1 MLIFEFVL
9 ARHDLEGGHEHF
21 ASANLNLPLQ
31 KLEHF
36 FVKVKRLKSVLGSDD
51 DIDLLTLLQD

>member
-1 MLIFEFVL
+1 VL